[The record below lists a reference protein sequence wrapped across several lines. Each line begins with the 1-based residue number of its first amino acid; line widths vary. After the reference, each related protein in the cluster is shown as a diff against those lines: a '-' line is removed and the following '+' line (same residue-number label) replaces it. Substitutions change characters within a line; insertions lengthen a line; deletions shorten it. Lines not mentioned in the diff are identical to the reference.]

1 MSDVFSWEVRSM
13 GSERRRVAATC
24 SRWDVP
30 VVATVD
36 AAEIPAVEVIAPV
49 QRPTA
54 TWTCSKQKLSGRH
67 RPQSE
72 MFSSEVDSA
81 EQ

>member
-1 MSDVFSWEVRSM
+1 M
-13 GSERRRVAATC
+13 GSEGRRVAAT

-36 AAEIPAVEVIAPV
+36 ATEIPAVEVIAPV

-67 RPQSE
+67 RAPN
-72 MFSSEVDSA
+72 
-81 EQ
+81 

>member
-1 MSDVFSWEVRSM
+1 MLVSDVFSWEVRSM
-13 GSERRRVAATC
+13 GSEGRRVAVTC

-49 QRPTA
+49 QPWCCRG
-54 TWTCSKQKLSGRH
+54 TCT
-67 RPQSE
+67 
-72 MFSSEVDSA
+72 
-81 EQ
+81 